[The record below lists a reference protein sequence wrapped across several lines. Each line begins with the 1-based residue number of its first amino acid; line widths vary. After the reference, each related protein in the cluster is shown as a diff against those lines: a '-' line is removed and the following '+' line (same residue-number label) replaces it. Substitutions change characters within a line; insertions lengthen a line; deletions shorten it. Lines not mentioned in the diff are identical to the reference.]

1 MRLYFLLLLLLLFA
15 VSSAWAQ
22 DYSSY
27 EKPIEKIIYSEV
39 LKDSVHLEITLP
51 IDLKVPTNTEY
62 PIIYLLDRQL
72 RNNYKYNL
80 YTIDYLSTL
89 QSIPKAIVIGI
100 TFNRKNRASWTLPNA
115 SGGKAD
121 DMISFIVNELNDE
134 LKNNYRIS
142 EFNLLIGHSRTAIF
156 SSYALSKKP
165 DFFNA
170 TISNS
175 VSNFDFGDR
184 LQKKQFET
192 FLDAIGNSTHKYYY
206 YFSVGENAYGDL
218 HESAVDTLN
227 SFLISRELP
236 KTLEWRY
243 YKHKTA
249 HDITPG
255 LTVSKSLNEIFK
267 EYGRRYYQCLK
278 IARDSTH
285 IVPWYDYSQI
295 YVSISTELGFNIQP
309 SELFFNSIASEYYND
324 YDGNYGK
331 NNLNFALEILL
342 KAIEAFPNDYGYY
355 TWIGEIYIT
364 LKDYKKGGFYL
375 NQSSKLINQD
385 KALSEADRE
394 DILIEIKDLRKMIK

>member
-1 MRLYFLLLLLLLFA
+1 MRLYFTFSLFLLIA
-15 VSSAWAQ
+15 SPAWAQ

-27 EKPIEKIIYSEV
+27 EKPIVKTIYSET
-39 LKDSVHLEITLP
+39 LKDSVYLEITLP
-51 IDLKVPTNTEY
+51 VDLKVRTNTEY

-72 RNNYKYNL
+72 LNNYKYNL

-89 QSIPKAIVIGI
+89 QSMPMAIVIGI
-100 TFNRKNRASWTLPNA
+100 TFNRKNRVSWTLPNA

-134 LKNNYRIS
+134 LKNNYPVS

-170 TISNS
+170 TIANS
-175 VSNFDFGDR
+175 VSNFDFGDP

-192 FLDAIGNSTHKYYY
+192 FLGAIGTSTHKYYY

-227 SFLISRELP
+227 SFLINRELP
-236 KTLEWRY
+236 KTFEWRY

-267 EYGRRYYQCLK
+267 EYGSRFYQCLK

-285 IVPWYDYSQI
+285 KVPWNDYLQI
-295 YVSISTELGFNIQP
+295 YESISSELGFNIQL

-342 KAIEAFPNDYGYY
+342 KAIETYPDDYGYY
-355 TWIGEIYIT
+355 TWIGEIYIN
-364 LKDYKKGGFYL
+364 LKDYKKGDFYL
-375 NQSSKLINQD
+375 NQSSKLIYQD
-385 KALSEADRE
+385 KDLSETDRE
-394 DILIEIKDLRKMIK
+394 EILIEIKGLRKMIK